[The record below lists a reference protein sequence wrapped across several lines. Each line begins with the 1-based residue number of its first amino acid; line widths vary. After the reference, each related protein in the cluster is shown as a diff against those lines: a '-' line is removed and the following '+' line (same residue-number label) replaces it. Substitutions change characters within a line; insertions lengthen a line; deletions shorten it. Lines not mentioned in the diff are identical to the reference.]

1 MNEGRFHIDI
11 EQEVLKETALVYDHA
26 SGLSACKRHEP
37 SELKL
42 LSMIQ
47 ITLGLAPLLKEFRSR
62 VTGNLENSFFLGMEA
77 TAPAKSRRVQLTAES
92 ITPRT

>member
-47 ITLGLAPLLKEFRSR
+47 NYFGSRSLTEGIPKQGHR
-62 VTGNLENSFFLGMEA
+62 KSGELFFSWNGGNCSG
-77 TAPAKSRRVQLTAES
+77 
-92 ITPRT
+92 